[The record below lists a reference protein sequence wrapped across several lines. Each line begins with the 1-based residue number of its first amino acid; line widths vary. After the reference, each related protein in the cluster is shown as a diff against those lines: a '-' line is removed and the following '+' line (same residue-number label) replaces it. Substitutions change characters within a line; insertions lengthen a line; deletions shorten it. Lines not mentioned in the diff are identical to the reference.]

1 MVHNQK
7 RFSTLDYKEN
17 KVTDETRSVWLPI
30 NSQLREEAVYKV
42 QLMDLYLQ
50 DNNQYQ
56 LSGLTEE
63 VSRIFSSK
71 YQLSRPYEFPDRV
84 HLQVT
89 FEFDLNLY
97 RIDRD
102 VYSLFDWIGDLGGL
116 LEGLSIIMA
125 FILSLLHY
133 RQFEHYM
140 IEKLYSKKKGVGD
153 VDDNQKPTG
162 GGPDDP
168 GMP

>member
-1 MVHNQK
+1 M
-7 RFSTLDYKEN
+7 
-17 KVTDETRSVWLPI
+17 
-30 NSQLREEAVYKV
+30 
-42 QLMDLYLQ
+42 
-50 DNNQYQ
+50 
-56 LSGLTEE
+56 
-63 VSRIFSSK
+63 
-71 YQLSRPYEFPDRV
+71 

-133 RQFEHYM
+133 KQFEHYM
-140 IEKLYSKKKGVGD
+140 IEKLYSKKGEGD
-153 VDDNQKPTG
+153 EDGGSKPAG

-168 GMP
+168 DIP